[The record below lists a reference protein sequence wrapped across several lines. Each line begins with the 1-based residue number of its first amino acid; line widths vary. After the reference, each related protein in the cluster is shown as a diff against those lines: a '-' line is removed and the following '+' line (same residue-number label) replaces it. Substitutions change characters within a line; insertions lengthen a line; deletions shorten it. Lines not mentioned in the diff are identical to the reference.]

1 MVGHRRRGKLK
12 MRLHLL
18 IALSLIMVT
27 GAISMPDASA
37 RHHKHHQKKSWKKY
51 RKYNWNQERNFYRQR
66 WNRINASQRSRYD
79 SQMRAQWLAYH
90 NNNWNGSYNWNN
102 YNDPGFLD
110 YLHTRSPGL
119 LTNIRSILG
128 F

>member
-1 MVGHRRRGKLK
+1 
-12 MRLHLL
+12 MRINVL
-18 IALSLIMVT
+18 IALSLILVT
-27 GAISMPDASA
+27 GAFSMPDASA
-37 RHHKHHQKKSWKKY
+37 RDHHRHHPKKAWKKY

-79 SQMRAQWLAYH
+79 AQMRAQWLAYH